1 MALVARAIST
11 ANSPKIERAG
21 PLVASIYLDAC
32 CFIYLVEG
40 QSEWRTAVEQQLRN
54 LDPLSKLITS
64 QLTRLECRTK
74 PMREGNRALLE
85 RYEALFAADR
95 VAVLDVSEHVID
107 RATDLRARYGFK
119 TPDAI
124 HLATAIEFS
133 AAEFWTGDAT
143 LSRGTDIAVTLLVRS
158 VT

>member
-1 MALVARAIST
+1 M
-11 ANSPKIERAG
+11 
-21 PLVASIYLDAC
+21 ASIYLDAC

-40 QSEWRTAVEQQLRN
+40 EPEWRTVVEQRLRN

-143 LSRGTDIAVTLLVRS
+143 LSRCTDIAVTLLVPS
-158 VT
+158 AT